1 MVKKKIH
8 RQRGIE
14 RKSEIEKERER
25 KRKREHWLK
34 INRLGIEEREERKSS
49 V

>member
-25 KRKREHWLK
+25 KREHWLK